1 MDLVRAR
8 HTSRY
13 RSGPCARILRPNWS
27 DRLNY
32 QMEGIPGSRSRLM
45 PFGADMPDAIK
56 AITVAVRAIK
66 VERAAGSGK
75 TPPRGL
81 SIFFFEAGA
90 MN

>member
-1 MDLVRAR
+1 
-8 HTSRY
+8 
-13 RSGPCARILRPNWS
+13 
-27 DRLNY
+27 
-32 QMEGIPGSRSRLM
+32 M